1 MGFDFDMVLR
11 VAQLYPRDANACI
24 ECLLGGGV
32 PEDTAPAPAPA
43 SRPQSSGGDKFYNAD
58 DYADISTANGT
69 KRRRYDPNA
78 DQSLVTSRALIVVP
92 QAGDGDSSSAAPAP
106 TSAASSTAAAAPV
119 RRSTAADVLFELQ
132 SLFATLQMSQSGA
145 ISTRALTDSFGWR
158 SSQAV
163 QQQDVHELNRML
175 FDVIERALR
184 RTPQAKLVQQ
194 LYGGATTTSL
204 RCEVC
209 NTERRRAD
217 ALLDLPLSLRD
228 AQTVHAA
235 LAIACG
241 SERLTESNRLTCEV
255 CNARQDTT
263 RSVRLGRLASTPLSN
278 QAPPPPSDAEAAAA
292 STTTDAPT
300 AEQPPVAADAV
311 VDVPPLLWLPLARF
325 DYDLERGQR
334 VKLTT
339 PFLFPLE
346 LDLAPYVVGSTSQ
359 ANAALEQY
367 VAMTPSKPTA
377 LERIAYLTRRSELPS
392 PYRYV
397 LAAVVLHSG
406 GPFGGHYHAL
416 AREPTGAAANVWHD
430 FNDSRVTPLGRTEPM
445 HCEAYFAWRAA
456 QEKPEAPELDSL
468 PDELRG
474 THRALQALI
483 DAVGGSESAYM
494 LLYRREL
501 VNAGGELTEPAL
513 AHVDRPPSP
522 LLRRLEEENVVR
534 EAERAVKLIERNRME
549 LDVCVPQWLRVLDDG
564 SVVGGEPNPKGE
576 GVELVPA
583 PSDDAPHSINDMRVK
598 QLAVDADGRTTR
610 VRITCDRR
618 VLLALLSERLQA
630 FLCRPPTAAGAT
642 DLKLAP
648 LRFRGE
654 VAVVAERPVVTVAG
668 DGAPLAQTVVST
680 GIAGK
685 TVRMLLWNGSLM
697 RDNVAYAGPA
707 VNVEL
712 MWLGDDATAV
722 DPGDGLPVRSAAT
735 LVTRETATLTSVLLA
750 AVHRCAEAQPADGAR
765 FLLSTLNTQRATVL
779 LEATMCARDAPDA
792 VDGWCKFR
800 PEVAATR
807 TLLDTDVGDG
817 TQLVLERVAPDA
829 LPSRTTAADRF
840 ATARRSK
847 IRLFVVDGRGGRPDG
862 GVVSIY
868 CARGDT
874 VAVAKQRAI
883 DALLASGEALSDA
896 EHAALLQRARL
907 RRVGTATAAAA
918 MGDLAALMWLREESR
933 QLTHYA
939 IEDSTRI
946 LLEDISWLDDDAGGA
961 AGAAAEPSALAVVE
975 EAEAN
980 EGGGSAVR
988 LNLRV
993 SQRLRERLAAMTPP
1007 LNADALTRDP
1017 LVVPRNCEINVLLEK
1032 IARRFGNM
1040 PIKGQLTSA
1049 AGTSEEVWALH
1060 ARTINLFERPAQLL
1074 AVDKGHTLR
1083 NYNIFSNDPI
1093 FVDVGAAR
1101 TGVTV
1106 LSLSFWCAAWQIG
1119 TTATPS
1125 PPSATPAAA
1134 AKTTETTTTTAAT
1147 TSTAAAATSAPA
1159 VVASDPTALD
1169 AAIAASLAEESS
1181 TVAQRTR
1188 ADAELAAAIASEA
1201 ALVGGSVDDA
1211 VKFSDRPE
1219 RRLVTPLQ
1227 LVSSRYTTGVDASSD
1242 HSSVDQLPELEVPV
1256 DATLAEVRD
1265 AVMRFD
1271 AFRAVLRQ
1279 VIDDADVSK
1288 YTLRL
1293 WLKSR
1298 LLRGASPTLRSMR
1311 VKESDTLTVQL
1322 VPIGTPDT
1330 LDIDGDED
1338 AAAKTAP
1345 PPLTLEEALA
1355 DVPEPPPTAPPPP
1368 APLAPPPNAAPVAK
1382 RYLPLLLVVYRRDA
1396 ANRTYH
1402 RRPIEITF
1410 RGKGVARLCEA
1421 VAEAMQDVEPGVK
1434 GEELL
1439 LAKYLLS
1446 NCAFTTMTDTPSEA
1460 APSDSDS
1467 KQLEKKKAKAP
1478 AGKIDRIRAQP
1489 YHLRD
1494 GDVLVVSRK
1503 SDAQSDDFVGD
1514 NKVSSQGRKR
1524 RAGDDPAFFARDRT
1538 RRDDSAALEFDIDFG
1553 DN

>member
-11 VAQLYPRDANACI
+11 VAKLYPRDANACI
-24 ECLLGGGV
+24 ECLLSGGV
-32 PEDTAPAPAPA
+32 PEDTEPPPPAVAP
-43 SRPQSSGGDKFYNAD
+43 SSGGDKFFNAD

-78 DQSLVTSRALIVVP
+78 DQSLVTSRALVVVP
-92 QAGDGDSSSAAPAP
+92 QPGDSSATP
-106 TSAASSTAAAAPV
+106 ASSTSSTASAAAAAATTTTSAAPV

-217 ALLDLPLSLRD
+217 GLLDLPLSLRD

-241 SERLTESNRLTCEV
+241 SERLTESNRLTCDV

-263 RSVRLGRLASTPLSN
+263 RSVRLGRFSSTPLSN
-278 QAPPPPSDAEAAAA
+278 QAPPPPSDAEPADDAAAPVEQ
-292 STTTDAPT
+292 AP
-300 AEQPPVAADAV
+300 ALDVV

-377 LERIAYLTRRSELPS
+377 LERIAYLTRRSEQPS
-392 PYRYV
+392 HYRYV

-456 QEKPEAPELDSL
+456 QEKPESPELDSL

-501 VNAGGELTEPAL
+501 VNAGGELTDPPL
-513 AHVDRPPSP
+513 AHIDRPPSP

-576 GVELVPA
+576 GEDLVPS
-583 PSDDAPHSINDMRVK
+583 PPDSAPHNINDMRIK

-610 VRITCDRR
+610 VRVTCDRR
-618 VLLALLSERLQA
+618 VLLALLSERLQT
-630 FLCRPPTAAGAT
+630 FLCSPPTAAGAT
-642 DLKLAP
+642 ALKLAP

-654 VAVVAERPVVTVAG
+654 VAVVAERPVVTVVG
-668 DGAPLAQTVVST
+668 EGAPLGQTVVST

-685 TVRMLLWNGSLM
+685 SVRMLLWNGSLM
-697 RDNVAYAGPA
+697 RDNVAYTGPA

-712 MWLGDDATAV
+712 MWLGDDAAAI
-722 DPGDGLPVRSAAT
+722 DANDGLPVRSATT

-750 AVHRCAEAQPADGAR
+750 AVHRCAEALPADGAR

-779 LEATMCARDAPDA
+779 LEATMCARDSPDS

-862 GVVSIY
+862 AVVSIY
-868 CARGDT
+868 CSRGDT

-883 DALLASGEALSDA
+883 DALLASGAALSDA
-896 EHAALLQRARL
+896 EHAALLQHARL

-939 IEDSTRI
+939 VEDSTRV
-946 LLEDISWLDDDAGGA
+946 LLEDISWLEDDSGAAA
-961 AGAAAEPSALAVVE
+961 AGASEPSALAVVE

-980 EGGGSAVR
+980 EGGGNGAVR

-993 SQRLRERLAAMTPP
+993 SQRLKERLAAMTPP

-1083 NYNIFSNDPI
+1083 NYNIFTNDPI

-1101 TGVTV
+1101 TGVAV
-1106 LSLSFWCAAWQIG
+1106 LSLSFWCAAWQM
-1119 TTATPS
+1119 TTVS
-1125 PPSATPAAA
+1125 NSATVAPATMSAA
-1134 AKTTETTTTTAAT
+1134 TSAT
-1147 TSTAAAATSAPA
+1147 TSTATSAAATTATPPPA
-1159 VVASDPTALD
+1159 SLSTDPTALD
-1169 AAIAASLAEESS
+1169 AAIAASLAEENSA
-1181 TVAQRTR
+1181 VAKSTR

-1201 ALVGGSVDDA
+1201 ALVGGSVEDA

-1227 LVSSRYTTGVDASSD
+1227 LVSSRYTSGVDAASD
-1242 HSSVDQLPELEVPV
+1242 HSSVDQLPELEVAV

-1265 AVMRFD
+1265 AVMKFD

-1288 YTLRL
+1288 FTLRL

-1322 VPIGTPDT
+1322 VPVGTPDT

-1338 AAAKTAP
+1338 ALTKTAP

-1355 DVPEPPPTAPPPP
+1355 DVPEPPVAAVAPPPP

-1382 RYLPLLLVVYRRDA
+1382 RYLPLLLVVYRRDS

-1410 RGKGVARLCEA
+1410 RGKGVARLCDA

-1434 GEELL
+1434 GAELL

-1446 NCAFTTMTDTPSEA
+1446 NCAFTTMTDNAEATPS
-1460 APSDSDS
+1460 DTDS
-1467 KQLEKKKAKAP
+1467 KQLEKKKPKAP

-1494 GDVLVVSRK
+1494 GDVLVVYRK
-1503 SDAQSDDFVGD
+1503 SDAQRDDFVGE
-1514 NKVSSQGRKR
+1514 NKVGSQGRKR
-1524 RAGDDPAFFARDRT
+1524 RAGDDPDFFARDRT